1 MEIAQ
6 VEEVL
11 KENIGEPEIHF
22 FINYM
27 ASLIKEEPPSNEVDL
42 FKLIGDFL
50 TDGMIYSKQEA
61 QEICKKLNKIFSE

>member
-11 KENIGEPEIHF
+11 KENIGEPEIHVL
-22 FINYM
+22 INYM
-27 ASLIKEEPPSNEVDL
+27 ASLIKEEPASNEVDL

>member
-11 KENIGEPEIHF
+11 KENIGEPEIHVL
-22 FINYM
+22 INYM